1 MGWDSFGLP
10 AENAALE
17 RSMSPAIWTYQNIK
31 TMEAQLKSLGLNLN
45 WREATSDLSFYRW
58 TQWLFLQ
65 LFNDVDVDGS
75 YIAVNK
81 DHWMPGE
88 SIKVIN
94 PSSNQEMEVMILN
107 EKEQDKLSGENFA
120 CSSHALSFPV
130 HPIGLSSF
138 YKKQDVSRI
147 FVCYFYYGLLQEKI
161 TRSKYG
167 SDDEKFVYPMCL
179 VLCQCIVNAILAQI
193 LLRTIMK
200 QGKDTTRISYYS
212 SSALTYF
219 SAMVFSNMALQH
231 VNYPT
236 QVVGKSCKPVPVM
249 ILGVLFGRKRYPV
262 AKYLFVMMIVIGVIL
277 FMYKDKPS
285 SSTVADKPLLGWG
298 EILLLLY
305 LTMDGLT
312 GAIQER
318 MKSEHKTQS
327 CHMMFNL
334 NLWSIIFS
342 LSAVLVTGEWLRFLN
357 FIHKYP
363 YVTYNIRLLR

>member
-1 MGWDSFGLP
+1 MKRSNDKPISVKPIQGNNTLKLIIC
-10 AENAALE
+10 AL
-17 RSMSPAIWTYQNIK
+17 
-31 TMEAQLKSLGLNLN
+31 G
-45 WREATSDLSFYRW
+45 
-58 TQWLFLQ
+58 
-65 LFNDVDVDGS
+65 
-75 YIAVNK
+75 
-81 DHWMPGE
+81 
-88 SIKVIN
+88 
-94 PSSNQEMEVMILN
+94 
-107 EKEQDKLSGENFA
+107 
-120 CSSHALSFPV
+120 
-130 HPIGLSSF
+130 
-138 YKKQDVSRI
+138 I